1 MLEVSGI
8 ENLQRLKQKLLQREK
23 ELRIT
28 LVDTQQSIKKRLA
41 VKAI

>member
-28 LVDTQQSIKKRLA
+28 LVDTQQSIKKRD
-41 VKAI
+41 